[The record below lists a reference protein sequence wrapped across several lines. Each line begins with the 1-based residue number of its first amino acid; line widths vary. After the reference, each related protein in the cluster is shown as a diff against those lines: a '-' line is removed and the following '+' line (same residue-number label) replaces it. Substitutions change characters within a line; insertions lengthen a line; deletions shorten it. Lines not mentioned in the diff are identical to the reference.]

1 MSSLIIYSEENFA
14 PLAEAFC
21 GEFES
26 DCNLSAEIVTV
37 DEQEIRR
44 LNKEL
49 RGIDSVTDVLSFPSL
64 DGIFGKKIL
73 KKDLHFGKRRGMLS
87 KLSGV
92 RARELNISGCGEV
105 WYRA

>member
-1 MSSLIIYSEENFA
+1 MVFPINRLVRKNLPE
-14 PLAEAFC
+14 
-21 GEFES
+21 GE
-26 DCNLSAEIVTV
+26 
-37 DEQEIRR
+37 
-44 LNKEL
+44 
-49 RGIDSVTDVLSFPSL
+49 
-64 DGIFGKKIL
+64 KIL